1 MMLHLKYFKP
11 IVASLLAACAVAM
24 PFGKADAAV
33 YVGTFDPSF
42 GGNLADLGF
51 RGQATFFVP
60 DACLGTSGFVPNGD
74 PCSFGAMS
82 MTAATVDLYRFNAT
96 PLAPPPPTLTSA
108 TFAPP
113 AQSLVDVLLSYNL
126 FTGQTSLLGVNT
138 GEVGPQGVNV
148 FDSGGTIYSG
158 DIWLQFFQPQQIF
171 NFASDF
177 QAAVAP
183 GSQPGAYLLACD
195 PRVQGTCSQIQSNPA
210 QVTFVQIPEPATW
223 GLVLAALAG
232 SVFVRRRDSRG
243 R

>member
-1 MMLHLKYFKP
+1 MLHLKYFKP

-60 DACLGTSGFVPNGD
+60 DNCLGTSGFVSNTDLCAG
-74 PCSFGAMS
+74 GNMS
-82 MTAATVDLYRFNAT
+82 MTAATVDLYRFDPN
-96 PLAPPPPTLTSA
+96 PLAPPSPTLASA

-113 AQSLVDVLLSYNL
+113 AASLFDVLLSYNSDTL
-126 FTGQTSLLGVNT
+126 QTSLLGVNT
-138 GEVGPQGVNV
+138 DVIGPRGVSV
-148 FDSGGTIYSG
+148 VDGAGSIYIG

-183 GSQPGAYLLACD
+183 GSPPGAYLLACD
-195 PRVQGTCSQIQSNPA
+195 PEVRPGCSQIQSLPA

-232 SVFVRRRDSRG
+232 SVFVRRRASRG